1 MAAPARAIR
10 GNLSERLAALG
21 LLILSSPVLL
31 VLMAAVRLLSPG
43 GPVFYRQ
50 VRVGQDRRRSDR
62 ASTPPPSGVERRVK
76 PGHGQPFQI
85 WKFRTM
91 VPDAEARTGPVWAA
105 SEDPRI
111 TPIGRFLRKT
121 RLDELPQLL
130 NVVNGEMGLIGPRP
144 ERPHFVEQLAES
156 IPEYRQRLQVRPG
169 ITGLAQVSRAYDTD
183 EGDVKKKVQ
192 YDVFY
197 IRNRDFRLK
206 LLILTRTVGVV
217 LGRRGAH

>member
-1 MAAPARAIR
+1 MASPARTIR

-31 VLMAAVRLLSPG
+31 ILMAAVRLLSPG

-50 VRVGQDRRRSDR
+50 VRVGQDRRSPNRVP
-62 ASTPPPSGVERRVK
+62 TPPSGVERRVR
-76 PGHGQPFQI
+76 PGHGRPFQI

-130 NVVNGEMGLIGPRP
+130 NVLNGEMGLIGPRP
-144 ERPHFVEQLAES
+144 ERPHFVAQLAEA

-197 IRNRDFRLK
+197 IRNRDFRMK